1 MKIAAI
7 DIGTNAIKS
16 KIFDTTPTSIDF
28 KEGVRTPIRLGT
40 EVFLEGKIPKK
51 KLIDLSVLID
61 KYIKFFKQNEVQL
74 YEIVATSA
82 FRDTNNSE
90 ESRRFIEQK
99 IGQPVRIISG
109 FEEANLIK
117 FHPDAS
123 LLSDKFFVDIGGGS
137 TEFFQYSKNNLHLT
151 QSFQLG
157 AVRNMLKKDK
167 LSEWDRMSHWLND
180 NQLNSK
186 LIGIGG
192 NIRSF
197 FRLCDAKTMDADMF
211 LNEVKLLSSFQ
222 KDKKINLFNL
232 PEDRADVIDEALK
245 IYSKIIKKVRPKK
258 IKATKWGVADSI
270 SVKLFHELYA
280 GNIKIRN

>member
-51 KLIDLSVLID
+51 KLIDLSILID

-99 IGQPVRIISG
+99 IGQPIRIISG

-123 LLSDKFFVDIGGGS
+123 LLSNKFFVDIGGGS
-137 TEFFQYSKNNLHLT
+137 TEFFQYSNNNLHLT

-167 LSEWDRMSHWLND
+167 LSEWNRMSHWLND

-211 LNEVKLLSSFQ
+211 LNEVKLLSSIK

-232 PEDRADVIDEALK
+232 SEDRADVIDEALK

>member
-51 KLIDLSVLID
+51 KLIDLSILID

-211 LNEVKLLSSFQ
+211 LNEVKLLSSIK

-232 PEDRADVIDEALK
+232 SEDRADVIDEALK
-245 IYSKIIKKVRPKK
+245 IYSNIIKKVRPKK
-258 IKATKWGVADSI
+258 IKATKWGVSDSI

>member
-51 KLIDLSVLID
+51 KLIDLSILID

-99 IGQPVRIISG
+99 MGQPIRIISG

-123 LLSDKFFVDIGGGS
+123 LLSNKFFVDIGGGS
-137 TEFFQYSKNNLHLT
+137 TEFFQYSNNNLHLT

-197 FRLCDAKTMDADMF
+197 FRLCDAKSMDADMF

>member
-51 KLIDLSVLID
+51 KLIDLSILID

-99 IGQPVRIISG
+99 IGQPIRIISG

-123 LLSDKFFVDIGGGS
+123 LLSNKFFVDIGGGS
-137 TEFFQYSKNNLHLT
+137 TEFFQYSNNNLHLT

-167 LSEWDRMSHWLND
+167 LSEWNRMSHWLND

-211 LNEVKLLSSFQ
+211 LNEVKLLSSIK

-232 PEDRADVIDEALK
+232 SEDRADVIDEALK

-258 IKATKWGVADSI
+258 IKATKWGVSDSI

>member
-51 KLIDLSVLID
+51 KLIDLSILID
-61 KYIKFFKQNEVQL
+61 KYIKFFKQNEVKL

-137 TEFFQYSKNNLHLT
+137 TEFFQYSENNLHLT

-211 LNEVKLLSSFQ
+211 LNEVKLLSSIE

-232 PEDRADVIDEALK
+232 SEDRADVIDEALK

>member
-137 TEFFQYSKNNLHLT
+137 TEFFQYSENNLHLT

-211 LNEVKLLSSFQ
+211 LNEVKLLSSIE

-232 PEDRADVIDEALK
+232 SEDRADVIDEALK

-258 IKATKWGVADSI
+258 IKATKWGVSDSI

>member
-51 KLIDLSVLID
+51 KLIDLSILID
-61 KYIKFFKQNEVQL
+61 KYIKFFKRNEVQL

-211 LNEVKLLSSFQ
+211 LNEVKLLSSIK

-232 PEDRADVIDEALK
+232 SEDRADVIDEALK

-258 IKATKWGVADSI
+258 IKATKWGVSDSI

-280 GNIKIRN
+280 GNMKIRN

>member
-51 KLIDLSVLID
+51 KLIDLSILID

-123 LLSDKFFVDIGGGS
+123 LLSNKFFVDIGGGS

-197 FRLCDAKTMDADMF
+197 FRLCDAKSMDADMF

-258 IKATKWGVADSI
+258 IKATKWGVSDSI

>member
-51 KLIDLSVLID
+51 KLIDLSILID

-99 IGQPVRIISG
+99 IGQPIRIISG

-123 LLSDKFFVDIGGGS
+123 LLSNKFFVDIGGGS
-137 TEFFQYSKNNLHLT
+137 TEFFQYSNNNLHLT

-211 LNEVKLLSSFQ
+211 LNEVKLLSSI
-222 KDKKINLFNL
+222 KKHKKINLFNL
-232 PEDRADVIDEALK
+232 SEDRADVIDEALK

>member
-51 KLIDLSVLID
+51 KLIDLSILID

-99 IGQPVRIISG
+99 IGQPIRIISG

-123 LLSDKFFVDIGGGS
+123 LLSNKFFVDIGGGS
-137 TEFFQYSKNNLHLT
+137 TEFFQYSNNNLHLT

-211 LNEVKLLSSFQ
+211 LNEVKLLSSIK

-232 PEDRADVIDEALK
+232 SEDRADVIDEALK

-258 IKATKWGVADSI
+258 IKATKWGVSDSI